1 MTMSAKK
8 TIVLA
13 TFGTLL
19 IIQAFPQR
27 FQGGVSAG
35 LNVSQVE
42 GDGFAGYNK
51 AGLNAGIFVN
61 TSITEQ
67 TGIQLEIRYSE
78 KGSNKQ
84 GTLEQPEVYR
94 IELKYIELPLLLLYR
109 VSSRFKAEAGVANAY
124 LFSYNEKDAAGEIP
138 VETPFSKWELAGIV
152 GGSYILTDHVSAWT
166 RLSYSIL
173 RIRKHD
179 SEGVYWLNRG
189 QYNNVITF
197 GFHYYF

>member
-1 MTMSAKK
+1 MIMCARKLF
-8 TIVLA
+8 VLA
-13 TFGTLL
+13 ALGILL
-19 IIQAFPQR
+19 VGPALPQR

-51 AGLNAGIFVN
+51 AGFNAGIFVN
-61 TSITEQ
+61 TKITDQ

-84 GTLEQPEVYR
+84 GTLEQPALYR
-94 IELKYIELPLLLLYR
+94 IELKYVELPLLLLYR
-109 VSSRFKAEAGVANAY
+109 VSSRLKAEAGVANAY
-124 LFSYNEKDAAGEIP
+124 LFSYSEKDAAGEIP
-138 VETPFSKWELAGIV
+138 VETPFNKWELAGLV
-152 GGSYILTDHVSAWT
+152 GGSFILTDHFSAWT

-197 GFHYYF
+197 GFNYYF